1 MSFSAARQKI
11 KPTRHFL
18 LRDGP
23 RSVHWPCGTGA
34 PAGGFPLLAPRAL
47 GSLLIAQETRSAP
60 ESQQF
65 QDEKDRDAD
74 YKRSAPIARRNTED
88 VVQARAQE
96 MLVDISAECESK
108 EDEENRSR
116 HSIEEFPP
124 GNQNQDMQS
133 G

>member
-1 MSFSAARQKI
+1 MPHGPWIGRGLSRFNLSRQMPVSEVQKPAAS
-11 KPTRHFL
+11 L
-18 LRDGP
+18 SGP
-23 RSVHWPCGTGA
+23 
-34 PAGGFPLLAPRAL
+34 GFRMPAPRAL
-47 GSLLIAQETRSAP
+47 GSLPIAQETRSAP

-65 QDEKDRDAD
+65 QYEKHRDAD

-108 EDEENRSR
+108 EDEENTSR
-116 HSIEEFPP
+116 HSIEKFPP
-124 GNQNQDMQS
+124 GNQDNEMQS